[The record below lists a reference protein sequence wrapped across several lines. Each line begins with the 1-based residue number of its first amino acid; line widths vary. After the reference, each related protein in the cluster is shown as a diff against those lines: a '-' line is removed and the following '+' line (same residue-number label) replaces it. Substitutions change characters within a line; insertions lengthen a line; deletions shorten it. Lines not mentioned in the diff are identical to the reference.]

1 MDDDTRNMIAAQ
13 TLAAI
18 EELGVPSG
26 AWLVD
31 LARMRADLQHTDK
44 VLRRME
50 NAIIRSVEPFDD
62 YPSEPSAA
70 PPFRRSRPVPASR
83 AHTSTDARPR
93 GCAWRAARRTVVA

>member
-1 MDDDTRNMIAAQ
+1 MDDDTRNMLAAE

-31 LARMRADLQHTDK
+31 LARMRDDLQHTDK

-50 NAIIRSVEPFDD
+50 NAIIRSVKPFDD
-62 YPSEPSAA
+62 CPSEPSAG
-70 PPFRRSRPVPASR
+70 PPLRRSRPLPSSR
-83 AHTSTDARPR
+83 ARTSTDARAR
-93 GCAWRAARRTVVA
+93 GCVWRAARRRVTA